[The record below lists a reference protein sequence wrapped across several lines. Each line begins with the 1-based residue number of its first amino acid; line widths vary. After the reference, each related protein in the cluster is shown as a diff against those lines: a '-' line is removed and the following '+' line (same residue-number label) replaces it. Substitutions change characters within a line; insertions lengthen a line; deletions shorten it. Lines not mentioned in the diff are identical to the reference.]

1 MAKFVSITEWYMD
14 KKGKVDLSEK
24 NIAHLLAARDV
35 YNECLDL
42 LGKWGPIVTS
52 AVNKQNPN
60 RLDVLYYDI
69 LQRLNK
75 SIYDLTLLPP
85 QSCNIISTRL
95 NLRSIFADLIVALSL
110 LSRDKTLAEAICY
123 AFDLEGTKKLIQH
136 FELEKE
142 LFGFC
147 PRPPV
152 KPESVEK
159 ILLKLAEGKDKAQS
173 KMVSGGANKGMT
185 TIKSLAEG
193 IKASTNPDI
202 PSYLYNIL
210 FSPYLFLSQTEH
222 YSVVNR
228 QHSYFD
234 HDEIFFFEIY
244 SKKIKY
250 ALQCFID
257 AVAKY
262 FNIS

>member
-1 MAKFVSITEWYMD
+1 MD
-14 KKGKVDLSEK
+14 NEGKVDLSKE

-42 LGKWGPIVTS
+42 LGKWGPIVTT
-52 AVNKQNPN
+52 AINKQNPN

-110 LSRDKTLAEAICY
+110 LTRDKIMAEALCY
-123 AFDLEGTKKLIQH
+123 AFDLEGTKKLLQH

-142 LFGFC
+142 LFSYC
-147 PRPPV
+147 PQPPV

-159 ILLKLAEGKDKAQS
+159 NLLKLTEEKDVAQR
-173 KMVSGGANKGMT
+173 KMVSGGANKGMI
-185 TIKSLAEG
+185 TIKSLAES
-193 IKASTNPDI
+193 IKDSTNTDVP
-202 PSYLYNIL
+202 PYLYNIL

-250 ALQCFID
+250 GLQCFIT
-257 AVAKY
+257 AAAKY
-262 FNIS
+262 FNISQD